1 MSQHFCFVSLLEFTA
16 EASSASTQKK
26 CKSIVLTIEEG
37 VKVPWPPIFHHF
49 TYLNKFSY
57 LNNDKFS
64 VPKGV
69 RIIEVPLYCQVHL
82 SPQP

>member
-1 MSQHFCFVSLLEFTA
+1 MSQHFYFVSLLEFTA

-37 VKVPWPPIFHHF
+37 VKVPRPPIFHHF

-57 LNNDKFS
+57 LNNEKF
-64 VPKGV
+64 KGFG
-69 RIIEVPLYCQVHL
+69 
-82 SPQP
+82 

>member
-26 CKSIVLTIEEG
+26 RKSVVLTIEEG
-37 VKVPWPPIFHHF
+37 WPPIFL

-64 VPKGV
+64 APNGV
-69 RIIEVPLYCQVHL
+69 RIIEVLL
-82 SPQP
+82 